1 MFFQVSKLGHYS
13 EEIRRS
19 LSEILL
25 SVMNILLQKYKNI
38 QSNNKRNV
46 ADQESFFYRRT
57 FHRFPFFLGDFRSST
72 ARLSSKMSPT
82 ENENTVC
89 TFSQAILNNSES
101 SVLYILSHLI
111 YLARIES
118 LTEGSKIIKILLV
131 EIYRLYFSSLMM

>member
-46 ADQESFFYRRT
+46 ADQESFFIDGRLAEND
-57 FHRFPFFLGDFRSST
+57 FPIFLGQFGPQQNPDGEI
-72 ARLSSKMSPT
+72 
-82 ENENTVC
+82 EN
-89 TFSQAILNNSES
+89 SGKS
-101 SVLYILSHLI
+101 
-111 YLARIES
+111 
-118 LTEGSKIIKILLV
+118 IIKIRIPNFCYIQVIVFGLSYLPVAAV
-131 EIYRLYFSSLMM
+131 ETQQVRYHEKNVKNSFYTGRQLRSKTIT

>member
-46 ADQESFFYRRT
+46 ADQESFYVIR
-57 FHRFPFFLGDFRSST
+57 FLGDH
-72 ARLSSKMSPT
+72 
-82 ENENTVC
+82 TVD
-89 TFSQAILNNSES
+89 F
-101 SVLYILSHLI
+101 
-111 YLARIES
+111 
-118 LTEGSKIIKILLV
+118 
-131 EIYRLYFSSLMM
+131 F

>member
-46 ADQESFFYRRT
+46 ADQESFFIDGCFNRLQW
-57 FHRFPFFLGDFRSST
+57 FFVI
-72 ARLSSKMSPT
+72 
-82 ENENTVC
+82 E
-89 TFSQAILNNSES
+89 ES
-101 SVLYILSHLI
+101 
-111 YLARIES
+111 
-118 LTEGSKIIKILLV
+118 
-131 EIYRLYFSSLMM
+131 

>member
-46 ADQESFFYRRT
+46 ADQESFY
-57 FHRFPFFLGDFRSST
+57 S
-72 ARLSSKMSPT
+72 
-82 ENENTVC
+82 
-89 TFSQAILNNSES
+89 TFSSFFGKIISYFFFHFEFKS
-101 SVLYILSHLI
+101 KKPK
-111 YLARIES
+111 
-118 LTEGSKIIKILLV
+118 SKIIQSEIILAIFNH
-131 EIYRLYFSSLMM
+131 ETRP

>member
-46 ADQESFFYRRT
+46 ADQESFFIDGRLAEND
-57 FHRFPFFLGDFRSST
+57 FPIFLGQFG
-72 ARLSSKMSPT
+72 P
-82 ENENTVC
+82 
-89 TFSQAILNNSES
+89 Q
-101 SVLYILSHLI
+101 
-111 YLARIES
+111 
-118 LTEGSKIIKILLV
+118 
-131 EIYRLYFSSLMM
+131 

>member
-46 ADQESFFYRRT
+46 ADQESFFIDGRLAVND
-57 FHRFPFFLGDFRSST
+57 FPIIFGRLIFGQVS
-72 ARLSSKMSPT
+72 RLSPKISPT
-82 ENENTVC
+82 EKQNTVC
-89 TFSQAILNNSES
+89 TCSKAL
-101 SVLYILSHLI
+101 VILSPPFNILI
-111 YLARIES
+111 YTLANYQF
-118 LTEGSKIIKILLV
+118 G
-131 EIYRLYFSSLMM
+131 

>member
-46 ADQESFFYRRT
+46 ADQESFFLT
-57 FHRFPFFLGDFRSST
+57 DDFT
-72 ARLSSKMSPT
+72 IIFGRLVFVAKNVT
-82 ENENTVC
+82 
-89 TFSQAILNNSES
+89 I
-101 SVLYILSHLI
+101 
-111 YLARIES
+111 R
-118 LTEGSKIIKILLV
+118 K
-131 EIYRLYFSSLMM
+131 

>member
-46 ADQESFFYRRT
+46 ADQESFLLIVVLTIVNDSNGVSGPNRLDRGELT
-57 FHRFPFFLGDFRSST
+57 NIRF
-72 ARLSSKMSPT
+72 
-82 ENENTVC
+82 
-89 TFSQAILNNSES
+89 
-101 SVLYILSHLI
+101 
-111 YLARIES
+111 
-118 LTEGSKIIKILLV
+118 
-131 EIYRLYFSSLMM
+131 

>member
-46 ADQESFFYRRT
+46 ADQESF
-57 FHRFPFFLGDFRSST
+57 L
-72 ARLSSKMSPT
+72 LI
-82 ENENTVC
+82 V
-89 TFSQAILNNSES
+89 
-101 SVLYILSHLI
+101 VLTIVNDSNG
-111 YLARIES
+111 
-118 LTEGSKIIKILLV
+118 GSGP
-131 EIYRLYFSSLMM
+131 YRLGSWDKLTNIRF

>member
-46 ADQESFFYRRT
+46 ADQESFFIDGCFT
-57 FHRFPFFLGDFRSST
+57 KNDFT
-72 ARLSSKMSPT
+72 IIFGRLVFVAKNVT
-82 ENENTVC
+82 
-89 TFSQAILNNSES
+89 I
-101 SVLYILSHLI
+101 
-111 YLARIES
+111 R
-118 LTEGSKIIKILLV
+118 K
-131 EIYRLYFSSLMM
+131 

>member
-46 ADQESFFYRRT
+46 ADQESFY
-57 FHRFPFFLGDFRSST
+57 FLGGH
-72 ARLSSKMSPT
+72 
-82 ENENTVC
+82 TVG
-89 TFSQAILNNSES
+89 FEFMYS
-101 SVLYILSHLI
+101 
-111 YLARIES
+111 
-118 LTEGSKIIKILLV
+118 
-131 EIYRLYFSSLMM
+131 